1 MKKYLKNVLIFIAVL
16 ILLNTNAIFASGV
29 QSLKLYSGTLNLL
42 RDATTALM
50 IIVPVACG
58 LCILF
63 FQFRKSMA
71 DTQEQ
76 PMWSKRTKVA
86 IISLVIGFSASGI
99 VNLIAT
105 YYSG

>member
-1 MKKYLKNVLIFIAVL
+1 MKKIRKV
-16 ILLNTNAIFASGV
+16 ILLMTALIMTIQSKVFATGV

-63 FQFRKSMA
+63 FQFRKSVA

-86 IISLVIGFSASGI
+86 IISLIIGFSASGI

>member
-1 MKKYLKNVLIFIAVL
+1 MKKIRKV
-16 ILLNTNAIFASGV
+16 ILLMTALIMTIQSKVLATGV

-63 FQFRKSMA
+63 FQFRKSVA

-86 IISLVIGFSASGI
+86 IISLIIGFSASGI

>member
-1 MKKYLKNVLIFIAVL
+1 MKKIRKI
-16 ILLNTNAIFASGV
+16 ILLMTALIMTIQSKVLATGV
-29 QSLKLYSGTLNLL
+29 QSLKLYSGTLNFL
-42 RDATTALM
+42 RDLTSALL
-50 IIVPVACG
+50 IIMPVACG

-63 FQFRKSMA
+63 FQFRKSVA

-86 IISLVIGFSASGI
+86 IISLIIGFSASGI
-99 VNLIAT
+99 VNLFAT

>member
-1 MKKYLKNVLIFIAVL
+1 MKKIRKI
-16 ILLNTNAIFASGV
+16 ILLMTALIMTIQSKVLATGV

-42 RDATTALM
+42 RDLTTALM

-63 FQFRKSMA
+63 FQFRKSVA

-86 IISLVIGFSASGI
+86 IISLIIGFSASGI

>member
-1 MKKYLKNVLIFIAVL
+1 MKKIRKV
-16 ILLNTNAIFASGV
+16 ILLITALIMTIQSKVLATGV

-63 FQFRKSMA
+63 FQFRKSVA

-86 IISLVIGFSASGI
+86 IISLIIGFSASGI